1 MFTVCIVD
9 YVELNLLI
17 TEVSHLGCQF
27 VVPKGDRFGCRE
39 FCLSNSHAIQT
50 DGENLTSRDR
60 LISPVLAS
68 PSCVPFLRPSGSKR
82 QSRAGSKNFEA
93 GRPTN
98 I

>member
-27 VVPKGDRFGCRE
+27 VVPKSARFGCRG

-50 DGENLTSRDR
+50 DGGNLTSK
-60 LISPVLAS
+60 IPY
-68 PSCVPFLRPSGSKR
+68 SGCMPLS
-82 QSRAGSKNFEA
+82 G
-93 GRPTN
+93 
-98 I
+98 